1 MKNLIKSCLTFLL
14 ILNLTPIFAQKVD
27 AGDSLIVLQNITIID
42 GLGNEP
48 VSGQNLII
56 KGKRIWKITNA
67 DAPVPTESKVI
78 DLSGSYIMPGI
89 VESHSHL
96 LPPGSDFRK
105 NNTYMLDK
113 LEHALLGGITTIRDM
128 GGDARFLA
136 PFKRAAQ
143 LDQIIS
149 PNLHYSALMAGPAF
163 FSDPRAAVS
172 SQGVVPGS
180 GPWMPQITKDTNIT
194 EAIAAAKGTG
204 ATGIKLYMDMDT
216 ELVTR
221 LSAEA
226 HRQGLQVWAHPYIGP
241 AQAMDL
247 IEAGADA
254 ISHAGH
260 LLIEVKGFETYRKPG
275 FWEYQGN
282 APELKVIFEAMKAKG
297 VFLEP
302 TIFVYDVIEK
312 LDIPG
317 YYNDSSTVISQQ
329 IIREAYDIG
338 VQMILGTDTVSNNP
352 SDPYPHIHKEMYL
365 LAEGA
370 GIPTL
375 DLIKAATYNGAKNL
389 GIDADYGS
397 IEPGKVANL
406 IVLNQ
411 NPVANIRNTQ
421 RIRLVIKNGRLYHR
435 KED

>member
-1 MKNLIKSCLTFLL
+1 ML
-14 ILNLTPIFAQKVD
+14 ILSFTPAFAQEVNTS
-27 AGDSLIVLQNITIID
+27 DSLTVLKNITIID

-48 VSGQNLII
+48 VAAQNLII
-56 KGKRIWKITNA
+56 KGDRIWKITHPNA
-67 DAPVPTESKVI
+67 AIPAESKVI
-78 DLSGSYIMPGI
+78 DLSGRYVMPGI

-143 LDQIIS
+143 LDQITS
-149 PNLHYSALMAGPAF
+149 PNLHYAALMAGPAF
-163 FSDPRAAVS
+163 FNDPRAAVS
-172 SQGVVPGS
+172 SQGVVPGT
-180 GPWMPQITKDTNIT
+180 GPWMPQITKETNIQ

-204 ATGIKLYMDMDT
+204 ATGIKLYMDLDA
-216 ELVTR
+216 ELVAQ

-226 HRQGLQVWAHPYIGP
+226 HRQGLKVWAHPYIGP

-247 IEAGADA
+247 IEAGVDA

-275 FWEYQGN
+275 FWEYPGN
-282 APELKVIFEAMKAKG
+282 APELKGIFDTMKAKG

-329 IIREAYDIG
+329 IIREAYDMG

-352 SDPYPHIHKEMYL
+352 TDPYPHIHKEMYL

-370 GIPTL
+370 GIPAL
-375 DLIKAATYNGAKNL
+375 DLIKAATYNGAQNL

-397 IEPGKVANL
+397 IEPGKVADL
-406 IVLNQ
+406 IVLSQ

-421 RIRLVIKNGRLYHR
+421 HIRLVIKNGRLYYR
-435 KED
+435 KEE

>member
-1 MKNLIKSCLTFLL
+1 MKNLIYSALVLL
-14 ILNLTPIFAQKVD
+14 VLSFSQTHAQE
-27 AGDSLIVLQNITIID
+27 AATSDSLIVLTNATIID
-42 GLGNEP
+42 GLGNP
-48 VSGQNLII
+48 SISGRNLVI
-56 KGKRIWKITNA
+56 KGERIWQIT
-67 DAPVPTESKVI
+67 DAKVALPTNSRVI
-78 DLSGSYIMPGI
+78 DLSGSFIMPGI

-143 LDQIIS
+143 LDQIAS
-149 PNLHYSALMAGPAF
+149 PNLHYAALMAGPAF

-172 SQGVVPGS
+172 SQGVVPGT

-204 ATGIKLYMDMDT
+204 ATGIKLYTDLDA
-216 ELVTR
+216 ELVDLLTQ
-221 LSAEA
+221 EA
-226 HRQGLQVWAHPYIGP
+226 HRQGLKVWAHPYIGP

-247 IEAGADA
+247 INAGVDA

-260 LLIEVKGFETYRKPG
+260 LLIEVKGFDKYRKPD
-275 FWEYQGN
+275 FWQYEGS
-282 APELKVIFEAMKAKG
+282 APELKSIFEAMKAKE

-312 LDIPG
+312 LNIPG
-317 YYNDSSTVISQQ
+317 YFNDSSTVISQQ
-329 IIREAYDIG
+329 IIREAYDVG

-352 SDPYPHIHKEMYL
+352 ADPYPHIHKEMYL

-370 GIPTL
+370 QIFAL

-397 IEPGKVANL
+397 IEIGKIADLV
-406 IVLNQ
+406 VLNKD
-411 NPVANIRNTQ
+411 PLINIRNTQ
-421 RIRLVIKNGRLYHR
+421 SIKLVIKNGRLYYR
-435 KED
+435 KDD